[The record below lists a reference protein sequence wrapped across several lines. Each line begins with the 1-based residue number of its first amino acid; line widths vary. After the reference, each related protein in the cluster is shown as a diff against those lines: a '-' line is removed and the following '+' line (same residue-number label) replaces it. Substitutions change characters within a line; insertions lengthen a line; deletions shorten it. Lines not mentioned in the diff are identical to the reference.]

1 MTRYDYFI
9 VLAMHACIDHL
20 FCPRNII
27 QEPSKSVCRGPINHS
42 DVFVSCR
49 MAGVSDRGI
58 NIPLVIRRL
67 RITHKEEQIYNVIL
81 GKRAGILRYWLVRFC
96 GPDAMNTN
104 VRSVNFNPERNH
116 SMATIAL
123 IRHGSTSWNKEGR
136 AQGSSNIPLDQDGI
150 NQAKLLAG
158 RLKSGQWNHIYS
170 SGLERAKQTA
180 LLIADATGLNVH
192 FDDRLKERSGG
203 QIEGTTEA
211 ERIEKWGTGW
221 RDVDLGIES
230 IEEVQKR
237 GKDFLEE
244 IYLRHPGENVLV
256 VSHGALIQFSFIHLV
271 ADFPST
277 HFDNTSLT
285 ILKKQDN
292 RWTCELH
299 NCTKHLEHDNNGA

>member
-1 MTRYDYFI
+1 
-9 VLAMHACIDHL
+9 
-20 FCPRNII
+20 
-27 QEPSKSVCRGPINHS
+27 
-42 DVFVSCR
+42 
-49 MAGVSDRGI
+49 MARASDRGI
-58 NIPLVIRRL
+58 NIPAVLCRL
-67 RITHKEEQIYNVIL
+67 RITNKKEKIHNVIV
-81 GKRAGILRYWLVRFC
+81 GKRAGILCYWLVRLC

-104 VRSVNFNPERNH
+104 ESSKSQSRKEY

-150 NQAKLLAG
+150 NQARLLAG

-180 LLIADATGLNVH
+180 LIVADAAGLNVH
-192 FDDRLKERSGG
+192 FDDRLKERTGG

-211 ERIEKWGTGW
+211 ERIEKWGSGW
-221 RDVDLGIES
+221 RDVDLGMES

-237 GKDFLEE
+237 GRDFLEE
-244 IYLRHPGENVLV
+244 IYLRHQGENVLV
-256 VSHGALIQFSFIHLV
+256 VSHGALIQFNFIYLV

-277 HFDNTSLT
+277 HFDNTSVT

-292 RWTCELH
+292 RWTCELY
-299 NCTKHLEHDNNGA
+299 NCTKHLERGNNDGAGEIK